1 MTEIPR
7 RRKIYLIV
15 LWAIYS
21 IPFLILI
28 LLFILLGRGRLGY
41 VPTFQDLENPEN
53 NLASEVYSEDS
64 VLLGNFYLE
73 NRTYVGFDELSPNI
87 VNALIATE
95 DIRFNKHSGIDARG
109 LGRVLFKSIL
119 MRQKGS
125 GGGSTITQQLAK
137 NLYPRDTAYY
147 RWGLL
152 QSIHL
157 GINKFKEWN
166 TAVKLERNYTKNEI
180 LVMYLNTVPFG
191 SNSYGIKSAANTFFN
206 TSADSLKIEQAALLI
221 GVLKAQTKYNPV
233 LNPER
238 ALWRR
243 NIVMNQM
250 RKYNYIT
257 DEEFDSLSA
266 MPIVL
271 NYMVKD
277 HTRGL
282 ATHFRQYLQMTISAE
297 KPDRDKYF
305 MYSFFQRD
313 SIEWETNPLYGWA
326 HKNFKPD
333 GSPYNIYRDGLKIYT
348 TINSTLQK
356 YAEEA
361 VYEHMSGYLQETFYS
376 EKEGMKNAPFAK
388 DLTRRQIDEIIDRS
402 IRNTDRY
409 RMLRRAGMAKDSIMK
424 NFKTPVPMKVFSWTR
439 GDIDTVLSPL
449 DSILYYKYILL
460 AGMMSMDPTTGYVKA
475 YVGGPDFRYFQY
487 DHVKI
492 GKRQAGSTFKPFL
505 YTLAMQE
512 GYSPCY
518 KVPNVPQMFV
528 DQDSTWTPKSPGG
541 KEFLG
546 KMVTL
551 KWGLAHS
558 VNNIS
563 AWLVKQFPPQT
574 IIDDIVKKMGINSFI
589 MPVPSIIFGVSDVS
603 LYEMVGAF
611 NTFSNKG
618 VYIEPIFVTKIEDKN
633 GNVISTFLPDQ
644 NEAISAQTAYLMINL
659 LEGVVDGGTA
669 IRLRATYNFKG
680 DMAGKTGTTQN
691 HSDGWFMGIVP
702 KLTTGIWV
710 GAEDRSI
717 HFDKLALGS
726 GANMALPIFGI
737 FLQKIYNDN
746 TLYIKSEDVFEKP
759 PGFNVQID
767 CQVNDIKANY
777 LDDELWEEDFK

>member
-1 MTEIPR
+1 MSGVAH
-7 RRKIYLIV
+7 RRKLYLVI
-15 LWAIYS
+15 LWTIYS
-21 IPFLILI
+21 LPFLVLI
-28 LLFILLGRGRLGY
+28 LLFILLSNGRLGY

-64 VLLGNFYLE
+64 ILLGNFYLE
-73 NRTYVGFDELSPNI
+73 NRTYVGFEELSPNI

-109 LGRVLFKSIL
+109 LARVLFKSIL
-119 MRQKGS
+119 MGRTSS

-137 NLYPRDTAYY
+137 NLYPRDTTYY
-147 RWGLL
+147 KWGLL
-152 QSIHL
+152 RNIHL
-157 GINKFKEWN
+157 AVNKFKEWN
-166 TAVKLERNYTKNEI
+166 TAVKLERNYTKSEI
-180 LVMYLNTVPFG
+180 IVMYLNTVPFG
-191 SNSYGIKSAANTFFN
+191 SNSYGIKSAAKTFFN
-206 TSADSLKIEQAALLI
+206 TSPDSLTIDQAALLI

-233 LNPER
+233 LNPEK
-238 ALWRR
+238 AQWRR
-243 NIVMNQM
+243 NIVLNQM

-257 DEEFDSLSA
+257 DEEFDSLSV
-266 MPIVL
+266 MPIIL
-271 NYMVKD
+271 NYMVQD
-277 HTRGL
+277 HTSGL

-297 KPDRDKYF
+297 KPDREKYF
-305 MYSFFQRD
+305 MYSFYQRD
-313 SIEWETNPLYGWA
+313 SIEWESNPLYGWA
-326 HKNFKPD
+326 NKNLKPD
-333 GSPYNIYRDGLKIYT
+333 GSPYNIFKDGLKIYT

-361 VYEHMSGYLQETFYS
+361 VNEHMKGYLQRTFYS
-376 EKEGMKNAPFAK
+376 EKKGMKNAPFAA
-388 DLTRRQIDEIIDRS
+388 DLTRKQIDEIIDRS
-402 IRNTDRY
+402 MRNTDRY
-409 RMLRRAGMAKDSIMK
+409 RSLRKSSVSRDSIMK
-424 NFKTPVPMKVFSWTR
+424 NFKTPIRMKVFSWTR
-439 GDIDTVLSPL
+439 GDIDTLLSPL
-449 DSILYYKYILL
+449 DSILYYKYILR

-475 YVGGPDFRYFQY
+475 YVGGPDFRYFKY
-487 DHVKI
+487 DHVTL

-518 KVPNVPQMFV
+518 KIPNVSQTFV
-528 DQDSTWTPKSPGG
+528 TPDSTWTPKSPGG

-558 VNNIS
+558 VNNVS

-574 IIDDIVKKMGINSFI
+574 IIDDIVKKMGFTSFI

-611 NTFSNKG
+611 NTFTNKG
-618 VYIEPIFVTKIEDKN
+618 VYIEPIFVTRIEDKN

-669 IRLRATYNFKG
+669 IRLRATYNFKNEMG
-680 DMAGKTGTTQN
+680 GKTGTTQN
-691 HSDGWFMGIVP
+691 HSDGWYMGVLP

-737 FLQKIYNDN
+737 YLQKIFNDPSLN
-746 TLYIKSEDVFEKP
+746 IKPEDRFEKP